1 MSEVFEI
8 GDIVARRSY
17 NCDILF
23 KICTIIDGP
32 NPIALLKG
40 IDLRVEA
47 SAPLDDLIKVTP
59 DMMSR
64 YTRDISIK
72 SERCFR
78 KCMAGGSSRTR
89 SGSRT
94 VRLEVFTRPGRILHV
109 DSDEDYMELCTGAYK
124 RLGLSVIARLV
135 PEDKQPSEVP
145 ALVKDYLPDI
155 LVITGHDSMQKN
167 RKNIADMSN
176 YKNSSYFVETVKRV
190 RRYIPALDDLV
201 IFAGA
206 CQSNYEALLQAGAN
220 FASSPARVMI
230 HALDPVFVCQRIAYT
245 DINTIVSVKD
255 VLDSTITGAEGIG
268 GVQTRGKYREGMP
281 KGKY

>member
-1 MSEVFEI
+1 
-8 GDIVARRSY
+8 
-17 NCDILF
+17 
-23 KICTIIDGP
+23 
-32 NPIALLKG
+32 
-40 IDLRVEA
+40 
-47 SAPLDDLIKVTP
+47 
-59 DMMSR
+59 
-64 YTRDISIK
+64 
-72 SERCFR
+72 
-78 KCMAGGSSRTR
+78 
-89 SGSRT
+89 
-94 VRLEVFTRPGRILHV
+94 
-109 DSDEDYMELCTGAYK
+109 
-124 RLGLSVIARLV
+124 V

-167 RKNIADMSN
+167 MRNIADMSN